1 MIFMKLD
8 KISIK
13 NYRQYRD
20 VEIEFDTDPNKN
32 FTIIKGNNGTGKTT
46 LLNAFTWC
54 LYGKEIHSY
63 SGHDSGMT
71 LCNNKSV
78 TIAEPGEEIPVSVAI
93 YLLDEKNRP
102 YIFERSLDYYKSS
115 DGELRQKGNNMMM
128 NIQLKD

>member
-1 MIFMKLD
+1 MKLE

-20 VEIEFDTDPNKN
+20 VEILFDMDPSHN

-63 SGHDSGMT
+63 GHQLGMS

-78 TIAEPGEEIPVSVAI
+78 TLAEPNEDITVSV
-93 YLLDEKNRP
+93 
-102 YIFERSLDYYKSS
+102 
-115 DGELRQKGNNMMM
+115 
-128 NIQLKD
+128 